1 MIKRALS
8 MFYNRSSGIN
18 EAAFLLGIFTL
29 ISQLLGLVRD
39 RLLATYLGAGA
50 HLDVYYAAFKIPDFL
65 FVSVASLASITVLLP
80 FLSQKYKD
88 GANDDYI
95 NARNFFDQVFTVLLV
110 FLVAVSVLLFI
121 IMPWLARLVAPGFG
135 IEETKTLIMLS
146 RIMLLQPIII
156 GISNML
162 SSVTQMFK
170 KFLITALSPVMYNIG
185 IIIGI
190 VILYPHFGI
199 KGLAYGVILGAC
211 LHFIIQI
218 PTLIS
223 IGFVPRFTTNIRFSE
238 LIDIVKTSI
247 PRTLGLS
254 MSTLTAL
261 MLTSIA
267 STLDTGS
274 ISLFNLTNNMLN
286 VPIGVIAISYSVA
299 SFPVLVKFFHEKER
313 GKFVEYMV
321 NATRKIIFLSVPIT
335 VLFIVLRA
343 QIIRVILGSHS
354 FSWNDTR
361 LAAASLAVFVIGLVA
376 QSLVHLFVRGYYAAG
391 NTKKP
396 LIMNFAGELITI
408 AFAFLF
414 IFLFNHVYMF
424 SQFFVHILRLE
435 GVTNI
440 TLLALPLAF
449 ALGNI
454 VNYFLL
460 LRVFRVDFPE
470 VHNYSIINTTIQT
483 LIGSLVMGV
492 VTYGILNI
500 LPSIIRQETFGGIFL
515 QGLLAGSIGI
525 IAFSIVMILLK
536 NEEMLEFKKT
546 MQRKFWK
553 ANIVIDQS
561 AIDN

>member
-1 MIKRALS
+1 
-8 MFYNRSSGIN
+8 
-18 EAAFLLGIFTL
+18 
-29 ISQLLGLVRD
+29 
-39 RLLATYLGAGA
+39 
-50 HLDVYYAAFKIPDFL
+50 
-65 FVSVASLASITVLLP
+65 
-80 FLSQKYKD
+80 
-88 GANDDYI
+88 
-95 NARNFFDQVFTVLLV
+95 
-110 FLVAVSVLLFI
+110 
-121 IMPWLARLVAPGFG
+121 
-135 IEETKTLIMLS
+135 
-146 RIMLLQPIII
+146 
-156 GISNML
+156 
-162 SSVTQMFK
+162 
-170 KFLITALSPVMYNIG
+170 
-185 IIIGI
+185 
-190 VILYPHFGI
+190 
-199 KGLAYGVILGAC
+199 
-211 LHFIIQI
+211 
-218 PTLIS
+218 
-223 IGFVPRFTTNIRFSE
+223 
-238 LIDIVKTSI
+238 
-247 PRTLGLS
+247 
-254 MSTLTAL
+254 
-261 MLTSIA
+261 
-267 STLDTGS
+267 
-274 ISLFNLTNNMLN
+274 
-286 VPIGVIAISYSVA
+286 
-299 SFPVLVKFFHEKER
+299 
-313 GKFVEYMV
+313 
-321 NATRKIIFLSVPIT
+321 
-335 VLFIVLRA
+335 
-343 QIIRVILGSHS
+343 
-354 FSWNDTR
+354 

-424 SQFFVHILRLE
+424 SQFFVHILRLD